1 MNGCQTN
8 RASQPGLGHLMPIL
22 FHWLKSPVQ
31 NWKEDKEGS
40 SSWDAKVY
48 YIQTDEKCCS
58 IYSLMN
64 GGSSN
69 VQARFSQPM
78 SLSLSLSCSLSPSHT
93 HSLSLLLS
101 LTLSHSLAHT
111 HTLSLSAA
119 NSTWIIYRQ
128 ALRVE
133 NRHCKIGLGGTKRLR
148 WIKKSG
154 LAWALI
160 SSESIWSDD
169 AQL

>member
-78 SLSLSLSCSLSPSHT
+78 SLSCSLTLSLSLSLSLTLSLSLSLSRT
-93 HSLSLLLS
+93 HSLSLSQPQTVRESFIDRRFGSKTDTAKSVSVALS
-101 LTLSHSLAHT
+101 VCGESKNLVSL
-111 HTLSLSAA
+111 
-119 NSTWIIYRQ
+119 
-128 ALRVE
+128 E
-133 NRHCKIGLGGTKRLR
+133 P
-148 WIKKSG
+148 
-154 LAWALI
+154 
-160 SSESIWSDD
+160 
-169 AQL
+169 